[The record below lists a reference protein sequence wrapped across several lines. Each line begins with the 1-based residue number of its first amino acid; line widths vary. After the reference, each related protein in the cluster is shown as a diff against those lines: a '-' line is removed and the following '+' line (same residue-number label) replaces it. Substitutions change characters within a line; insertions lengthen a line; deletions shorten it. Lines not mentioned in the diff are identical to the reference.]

1 MQKDFAEEKIFQK
14 VLGGYI
20 FFKHLVYELGRIGG
34 T

>member
-20 FFKHLVYELGRIGG
+20 FLNILYMN
-34 T
+34 